1 MRNIFYLFT
10 VTICTF
16 CMLTSTRVYAAR
28 TTKTGTTSA
37 QFLKIGMYASTLGM
51 GESGVANPIGLS
63 AIHWNP
69 AGLSRYHTQEAA
81 FSQSNWL
88 AGTQFLHASA
98 AMDLDRAGV
107 ISAYVTN
114 LDYGDM
120 VVRTELKPEG
130 TGEIFSA
137 SDISLG
143 ISYAINFTDRFSIGS
158 TFKYISQQIW
168 HMSASTVAFDIG
180 SLFITPFKDIRLG
193 MSITNF
199 GGQMK
204 LQGRDVRFFNDPDP
218 ELYGNNDQIP
228 AMYELSDWPIPLTFR
243 VGLSGELLQ
252 DEHPLRI
259 TWAFDAL
266 HPSDN
271 SEYINLGTEL
281 AFFEKFFFRAGM
293 RTLFAEDKEGGLT
306 FGAGLKHAFSPS
318 FKIKL
323 DYAWVDFGVLE
334 DINMLTLSILY

>member
-1 MRNIFYLFT
+1 MKRILSLF
-10 VTICTF
+10 VIAILI
-16 CMLTSTRVYAAR
+16 LTSVSVYAAR

-37 QFLKIGMYASTLGM
+37 QFLKIGTYASTLGM
-51 GESGVANPIGLS
+51 GESAVANPIGLS

-88 AGTQFLHASA
+88 AGTQFLHVSA
-98 AMDLDRAGV
+98 AMDLDRVGV
-107 ISAYVTN
+107 ISAYITN

-137 SDISLG
+137 SDMSIG
-143 ISYAINFTDRFSIGS
+143 ISYAINLTDHFSIGGS
-158 TFKYISQQIW
+158 FKYISQQIW

-180 SLFITPFKDIRLG
+180 SLFITPFKDIRIG

-199 GGQMK
+199 GGQMT
-204 LQGRDVRFFNDPDP
+204 LQGRDVRFFSDPAP
-218 ELYGNNDQIP
+218 ELYGSNDQIP
-228 AMYELSDWPIPLTFR
+228 AHYELASWPIPLTFR
-243 VGLSGELLQ
+243 VGLSGDLFQDSRFLQ
-252 DEHPLRI
+252 L

-271 SEYINLGTEL
+271 AEYINIGTEL
-281 AFFEKFFFRAGM
+281 MFFEKFFLRTGM
-293 RTLFAEDKEGGLT
+293 RTLFGEDKEGGLT
-306 FGAGLKHAFSPS
+306 FGAGLKYAFSPRL
-318 FKIKL
+318 KIKL
-323 DYAWVDFGVLE
+323 DYAWADFGVLE
-334 DINMLTLSILY
+334 DINMITLSIIY